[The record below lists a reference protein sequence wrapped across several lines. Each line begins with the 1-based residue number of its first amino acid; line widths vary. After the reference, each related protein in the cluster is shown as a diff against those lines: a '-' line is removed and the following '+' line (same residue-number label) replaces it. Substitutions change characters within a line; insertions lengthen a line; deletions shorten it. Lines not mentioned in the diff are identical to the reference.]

1 MKKIYAVLAT
11 MLAFSTIG
19 GMTIFADEVQQ
30 KLPVELPAEK
40 TGEYDLLEMESQYM
54 TMNAK
59 ITSIEKSEKG
69 YYLISATRP
78 DDEIG
83 IVFTIDENTFILNNK
98 DGSFMKAD
106 ELKNDMSIT
115 AILGKKTPMT
125 MSLPPMTNPMG
136 IVVGEENSVSTAYFD
151 EQLTSEEIMLQLNI
165 SDETKIVDMAGTKK
179 VFTQDDI
186 KNQNCLVLYGI
197 TTRSI
202 PAQTNPVFVMILPN
216 DEVKDI
222 EEELVGVEEA
232 EKLLGEQQI
241 EQVTEPAIVE
251 PETTVTTPIAPVLEV
266 NVVPLREMAE
276 KEGFT
281 VTWKANDKP
290 VVLQKDGIEIEIIV
304 GQQEY
309 KKNGEVLQ
317 SVKAPEL
324 KNSKIYV
331 SENILQ

>member
-11 MLAFSTIG
+11 MLAFSTVG
-19 GMTIFADEVQQ
+19 SMTIFADDAQQ

-83 IVFTIDENTFILNNK
+83 IVFTIDENTFILNSK
-98 DGSFMKAD
+98 DGSFMTAD
-106 ELKNDMSIT
+106 ELKNDMNIT
-115 AILGKKTPMT
+115 AILGKNAPMT
-125 MSLPPMTNPMG
+125 LSLPPMTSPVG
-136 IVVGEENSVSTAYFD
+136 IVVGEENVAATGYFD

-165 SDETKIVDMAGTKK
+165 SEETKIVDMAGTKK
-179 VFTQDDI
+179 VFTQDDV
-186 KNQNCLVLYGI
+186 KNQDCVVLYGI

-202 PAQTNPVFVMILPN
+202 PAQTNPVFVMIL
-216 DEVKDI
+216 
-222 EEELVGVEEA
+222 
-232 EKLLGEQQI
+232 GEQQI
-241 EQVTEPAIVE
+241 EQVEEPAVVE
-251 PETTVTTPIAPVLEV
+251 PEPTVIIPEAHTLEV
-266 NVVPLREMAE
+266 NVAPLREMAE

-281 VTWKANDKP
+281 VTWTANDKP
-290 VVLQKDGIEIEIIV
+290 VVLQKDGVEIEITV
-304 GQQEY
+304 GQKEY

-317 SVKAPEL
+317 SEKAPEL

-331 SENILQ
+331 SENLLK

>member
-125 MSLPPMTNPMG
+125 MSLPPMTNQMG

-202 PAQTNPVFVMILPN
+202 PAQTTQ
-216 DEVKDI
+216 
-222 EEELVGVEEA
+222 
-232 EKLLGEQQI
+232 EK
-241 EQVTEPAIVE
+241 VIV
-251 PETTVTTPIAPVLEV
+251 LC
-266 NVVPLREMAE
+266 
-276 KEGFT
+276 
-281 VTWKANDKP
+281 
-290 VVLQKDGIEIEIIV
+290 
-304 GQQEY
+304 
-309 KKNGEVLQ
+309 Q
-317 SVKAPEL
+317 SI
-324 KNSKIYV
+324 S
-331 SENILQ
+331 

>member
-1 MKKIYAVLAT
+1 
-11 MLAFSTIG
+11 
-19 GMTIFADEVQQ
+19 
-30 KLPVELPAEK
+30 
-40 TGEYDLLEMESQYM
+40 
-54 TMNAK
+54 
-59 ITSIEKSEKG
+59 
-69 YYLISATRP
+69 
-78 DDEIG
+78 
-83 IVFTIDENTFILNNK
+83 
-98 DGSFMKAD
+98 
-106 ELKNDMSIT
+106 
-115 AILGKKTPMT
+115 MT

-136 IVVGEENSVSTAYFD
+136 IVVGEENFASTAYFD
-151 EQLTSEEIMLQLNI
+151 EQLTSKEIMLQLNI

-179 VFTQDDI
+179 VFTQDDV

-216 DEVKDI
+216 DEVEDI

>member
-216 DEVKDI
+216 DEVEDI
-222 EEELVGVEEA
+222 EEEFVGVEEA

-241 EQVTEPAIVE
+241 EQVTEPAVVE
-251 PETTVTTPIAPVLEV
+251 PETTVTTPTALVSEV

-281 VTWKANDKP
+281 VTWTANDKP
-290 VVLQKDGIEIEIIV
+290 VILQKDGIEIEITV

-309 KKNGEVLQ
+309 KKNGEALQ
-317 SVKAPEL
+317 SAKAPEL